1 MADPNALRNFL
12 APSPMP
18 ARGLGSGAAIS
29 TDDDGT
35 LMPEGR
41 RKLRTVG
48 GSMLDMPSSTN
59 ALANVTGPPPDSG
72 QPANA
77 LNPGVYT
84 PFGWLPAGLA
94 SQLADYFTP
103 TRQGAASWLGAPVDG
118 AASVLNPM
126 LNRFGLDI
134 PGRMVDGV
142 SIDGSPQHWETTPN
156 VPLGV
161 GFFNNLLGDAGNVS
175 TEAWRRMRR

>member
-1 MADPNALRNFL
+1 
-12 APSPMP
+12 MP

-41 RKLRTVG
+41 RKLRPIG
-48 GSMLDMPSSTN
+48 GSMLDMPSTN
-59 ALANVTGPPPDSG
+59 ALASVTGSPPDSG

-84 PFGWLPAGLA
+84 PFGWLPPGLA
-94 SQLADYFTP
+94 AQLADYLTP

-118 AASVLNPM
+118 AASVLN
-126 LNRFGLDI
+126 RFGLDI

-142 SIDGSPQHWETTPN
+142 SVDGSPQHWETAPT
-156 VPLGV
+156 VPLGA
-161 GFFNNLLGDAGNVS
+161 GFFNNLLGDAGNLS
-175 TEAWRRMRR
+175 AEAWRRLRR

>member
-1 MADPNALRNFL
+1 MAAAPDRRH

-48 GSMLDMPSSTN
+48 GSMLDMPGSTN
-59 ALANVTGPPPDSG
+59 ALAAIAGPAPDNG

-84 PFGWLPAGLA
+84 PFGWLPAGLP

-118 AASVLNPM
+118 AASVLN
-126 LNRFGLDI
+126 RFGLDI

-142 SIDGSPQHWETTPN
+142 SIDGSPRHWETTPN
-156 VPLGV
+156 VPL
-161 GFFNNLLGDAGNVS
+161 AG
-175 TEAWRRMRR
+175 